1 MTDYRKEVSVM
12 KEGKSKTVI
21 FGVAYGILLAG
32 FTVYALLDVFV
43 LPKSYMAAE
52 APQSVY
58 SESAP
63 AVEWKDGEEKILSSK
78 ANEGM
83 DESGRWKHHG
93 RIDKDGI
100 ISENSSKKRD
110 RKEKPEIRSRA
121 EEGTDT
127 IKKEDTEK
135 YTAESGS
142 AKIEISSYRYM
153 DTDIHVAKVALND
166 GASIMTAFAN
176 DTYGK
181 NIKATVSEIAEEK
194 GAVLAIN
201 GDFYGARNAGYVIR
215 NGVLYRNT
223 SSGNEDLVIYKDGS
237 FEIVCE
243 DEISAEELLSKGAYN
258 VFSFGPALIENGEIA
273 VSEGE
278 EVGRAMYSNPRT
290 AIAIMSD
297 GSYLFVVSDGR
308 TDDDEGLSLSSLSSF
323 LKELGAVTAYNLDG
337 GGSSTMVYNG
347 ELINDP
353 TTSGRNIKERE
364 VSDIIYIS

>member
-21 FGVAYGILLAG
+21 FGAVYGILLAC

-52 APQSVY
+52 ASQSVS

-78 ANEGM
+78 ANE
-83 DESGRWKHHG
+83 
-93 RIDKDGI
+93 
-100 ISENSSKKRD
+100 NSSKKRD
-110 RKEKPEIRSRA
+110 RKKKPEISSRA
-121 EEGTDT
+121 EEDTDT
-127 IKKEDTEK
+127 VKKEDTEK

>member
-21 FGVAYGILLAG
+21 FGAAYGILLAG

-52 APQSVY
+52 ASKSVS

-78 ANEGM
+78 ANEG
-83 DESGRWKHHG
+83 
-93 RIDKDGI
+93 
-100 ISENSSKKRD
+100 SSKKRD
-110 RKEKPEIRSRA
+110 RKKKPEIRSRA

-127 IKKEDTEK
+127 VKKEDTEK

-142 AKIEISSYRYM
+142 AKIEISSCRYM
-153 DTDIHVAKVALND
+153 DTDIHVAKVTLND

-278 EVGRAMYSNPRT
+278 EVGKAMYSNPRT

>member
-21 FGVAYGILLAG
+21 FGAAYGILLAG

-52 APQSVY
+52 AHQSVS

-78 ANEGM
+78 ANEG
-83 DESGRWKHHG
+83 
-93 RIDKDGI
+93 
-100 ISENSSKKRD
+100 SSKKRD
-110 RKEKPEIRSRA
+110 RKKKPEIRSRA

-127 IKKEDTEK
+127 VKKEDTEK
-135 YTAESGS
+135 YTSESGS